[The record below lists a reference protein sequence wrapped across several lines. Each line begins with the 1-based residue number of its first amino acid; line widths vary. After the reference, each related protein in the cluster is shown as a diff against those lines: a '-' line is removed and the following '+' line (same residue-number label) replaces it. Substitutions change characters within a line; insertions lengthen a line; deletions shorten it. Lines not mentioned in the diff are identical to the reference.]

1 MHPRIPSLVQWI
13 ATIVAVINLTACTQD
28 TSFPSPEPQ
37 TTASSTSQ
45 SISPRNWPPEE
56 LAAYLSTMTD
66 QPMDLIATT
75 GMKTSGPAGI
85 VTSVALPAA
94 VHAGVKA
101 LEAGGSA
108 MDAAL
113 TTALTQNA
121 LFAGGP
127 YSYAEHFTL
136 SYFDVAT
143 GQVHTLDAT
152 FAVPAEENDPM
163 SIPPYGTPHGRGV
176 LVPGFMAGVEA
187 AHARFGKLPFSE
199 LLQPSI
205 YFAEE
210 GFEISTAMANVME
223 QRSDVL
229 LRRPEGREI
238 FLTPDGNMLGAGDR
252 LAQPA
257 LAELLKEVAVQGAEY
272 MYEGSWAE
280 KFIETVR
287 EEGGRITMDDMRN
300 YQPRWHNGLP
310 RTKVAS
316 HTVFGWPSYMRK
328 FNLMEIAELDQMGH
342 YSESG
347 EALHW
352 MMKIYR
358 LDEVLGGFQTD
369 GLDLEEIVGIA
380 PQLGRVLA
388 DDPYSEEATAMLWAT
403 MQQPTWSQLEALARA
418 KRADELAK
426 VAESIEKLSKDFRR
440 DVEENKVSED
450 EADRPGHTA
459 GVVAIDADGNMAALT
474 HSVTSAVWGELGIF
488 IDGVSVTDPASFLQQ
503 TVAAAGP
510 GELIGASL
518 GFVGM
523 PLAIQDGRVDLACG
537 SAGISGG
544 LNMFQMHV
552 DRIIYGL
559 SGDQS
564 IRKPKFHDE
573 WNPLKPVHEP
583 VGGPGNFQRE
593 VLLEAKALGL
603 NVVPEEDLTK
613 AAHGGVV
620 NCAAHEADGIRRGFN
635 FLGTAHANP
644 STQLG
649 ALGLVQAE

>member
-1 MHPRIPSLVQWI
+1 MAVWI
-13 ATIVAVINLTACTQD
+13 AAFAVIACLSACSGDSNTAAPDRDAQ
-28 TSFPSPEPQ
+28 PEAA
-37 TTASSTSQ
+37 ASSTKD

-56 LAAYLSTMTD
+56 LAAYLSTLTD
-66 QPMDLIATT
+66 QPMDLVAAA

-85 VTSVALPAA
+85 VTSVSVPAA

-101 LEAGGSA
+101 LQAGGSA

-127 YSYAEHFTL
+127 FSYAGHFSL
-136 SYFDVAT
+136 SYFDAAA
-143 GQVHTLDAT
+143 GKVHALDAT
-152 FAVPAEENDPM
+152 YAVPAAENDAM

-187 AHARFGKLPFSE
+187 AHARFGKLPFFE

-210 GFEISTAMANVME
+210 GFEISTAMATVMD
-223 QRSDVL
+223 QRSEVL

-238 FLTPDGNMLGAGDR
+238 FLAGDGSLLGGGER
-252 LAQPA
+252 LAQPE
-257 LAELLKEVAVQGAEY
+257 LAALLKNVAADGAAY
-272 MYEGSWAE
+272 MYTGPWAE
-280 KFIETVR
+280 KFVEAVR
-287 EEGGRITMDDMRN
+287 AEGGRITMEDMRS
-300 YQPRWHNGLP
+300 YRPRWHDDLP
-310 RTKVAS
+310 GAGVAS
-316 HTVFGWPSYMRK
+316 HTLFGWPAYQRK
-328 FNLMEIAELDQMGH
+328 FHLMERAGLDRMGH
-342 YSESG
+342 YAQSG
-347 EALHW
+347 EALYW

-358 LDEVLGGFQTD
+358 LDEVLGGFQTN
-369 GLDLEEIVGIA
+369 GLDLAEIAGVA
-380 PQLGRVLA
+380 PELARVLA
-388 DDPYSEEATAMLWAT
+388 GDPYSDEATALLWET
-403 MQQPTWSQLEALARA
+403 MRQPAWGELEALARA
-418 KRADELAK
+418 KRAEELAK

-440 DVEENKVSED
+440 DVEEDRVTED

-503 TVAAAGP
+503 AVAAAGP
-510 GELIGASL
+510 GGRIGASL

-523 PLAIQDGRVDLACG
+523 PLAVQDGRVDLGCG
-537 SAGISGG
+537 SAGISGQ

-552 DRIIYGL
+552 DRILYGL
-559 SGDQS
+559 SGVES
-564 IRKPKFHDE
+564 IGKPKFHDE

-583 VGGPGNFQRE
+583 VGGPGHFRRE
-593 VLLEAKALGL
+593 VLLEAQALGL
-603 NVVPEEDLTK
+603 DVVPEEELAR

-649 ALGLVQAE
+649 ALGLAQAE